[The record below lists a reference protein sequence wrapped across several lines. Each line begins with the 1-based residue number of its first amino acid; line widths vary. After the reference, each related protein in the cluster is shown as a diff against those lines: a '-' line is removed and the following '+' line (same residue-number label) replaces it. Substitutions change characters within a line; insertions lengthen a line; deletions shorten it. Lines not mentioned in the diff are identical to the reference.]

1 MSDESSDKAPR
12 DGAAND
18 FPEALVFQEHVLA
31 QIAVLHRR
39 VDELQERHLASEAGT
54 IEIAEALA
62 LLRDDL
68 REFLHATSPWL
79 KTVQEQLDR
88 IESNFGS
95 LMTRIDGILDDML
108 ELRARRS
115 EPDPNDWTN

>member
-1 MSDESSDKAPR
+1 MSDETGDKAR
-12 DGAAND
+12 SGEATND
-18 FPEALVFQEHVLA
+18 FPEALMFQEHVLA
-31 QIAVLHRR
+31 QIAALHRR
-39 VDELQERHLASEAGT
+39 VDELQERHLMSEAGT
-54 IEIAEALA
+54 IEITEALA

-88 IESNFGS
+88 IESNFSS